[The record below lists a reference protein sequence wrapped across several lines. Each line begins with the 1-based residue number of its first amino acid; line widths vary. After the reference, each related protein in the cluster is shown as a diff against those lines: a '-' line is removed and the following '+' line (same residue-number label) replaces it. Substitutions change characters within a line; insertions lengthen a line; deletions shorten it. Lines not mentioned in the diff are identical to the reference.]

1 MIRIRQIPIAVG
13 LAAAIALGGH
23 GAMSTAA
30 GTKTITVKDDL
41 FSPKKATISKGTLV
55 TWKWASD
62 AGSHDVRSRGT
73 KRFRSS
79 QIQSGGVHRYRFK
92 NAGTYKYICTLHVD
106 EGMTGTIIV
115 R

>member
-1 MIRIRQIPIAVG
+1 MIRTRRIPIAVG
-13 LAAAIALGGH
+13 LATAIALGGH

-41 FSPKKATISKGTLV
+41 FSPKKVTISKNTLV

-62 AGSHDVRSRGT
+62 AGSHNVTSRGT
-73 KRFRSS
+73 KRFKSS
-79 QIQSGGVHRYRFK
+79 HDQSGGVYRYRFK
-92 NAGTYKYICTLHVD
+92 KAGTYKYVCTIHVD
-106 EGMTGTIIV
+106 EGMTGTIVV